1 MGSDLS
7 RRLWALERHAQQ
19 DGRLTEADILVGIA
33 RYNAASSEFQTIAG
47 IASAENFATMIR
59 QMPPWMGRIYATS
72 VDPMDMML

>member
-7 RRLWALERHAQQ
+7 RRLRALERHAQQ
-19 DGRLTEADILVGIA
+19 HGGLTDTEMIAGVA

-47 IASAENFATMIR
+47 IESAENFSTMIR

-72 VDPMDMML
+72 VEPMDMML